1 MMVGAVLYLFYAAAT
16 SPAACAGCHKAQ
28 AQTQPATPMG
38 HALERVGDCNILRDH
53 PRLTFQYGRYSYT
66 ITRQGSQSIYSVT
79 DGATTVTVP
88 IGWAFGLGEAG
99 QTYVFE
105 RDGIFYESRVSFYKA
120 INGLDLTM
128 GARAAEPQDLT
139 QAAGR
144 EMIRNEVAECFGC
157 HTTGAIHGST
167 VHFEDLQAGVLCE
180 NCHPQAAAHVAAL
193 KAGDAKAAAMPHLAG
208 MTTEES
214 SEFCGRCHRTWAQI
228 AASGPHGILNLRFQ
242 PYRLTNS
249 KCYDADDRRISC
261 LACHDPHVDVVRDTA
276 SYDSKC
282 QACHY
287 QRANAPGKVC
297 PVAKKDCAGC
307 HMPKLDL
314 PGAHRKFTDH
324 DIRIVRA
331 NGAYPD

>member
-1 MMVGAVLYLFYAAAT
+1 MILAAALYLFYSAA

-38 HALERVGDCNILRDH
+38 HALERVEDCDILREH
-53 PRLTFQYGRYSYT
+53 PRLTFEYGRYSYS
-66 ITRQGSQSIYSVT
+66 ITRKGSQSIYRVT
-79 DGATTVTVP
+79 DGSSTLTFP

-105 RDGIFYESRVSFYKA
+105 HDGIFYESRVSFYKA

-144 EMIRNEVAECFGC
+144 EMIHNEVADCFGC
-157 HTTGAIHGST
+157 HTTGAVRGST
-167 VHFEDLQAGVLCE
+167 VHFEDLQAGIQCE
-180 NCHPQAAAHVAAL
+180 NCHSQAVAHVAAL
-193 KAGDAKAAAMPHLAG
+193 KAGDAKAAAMPRLAA
-208 MTTEES
+208 MTTEET

-228 AASGPHGILNLRFQ
+228 AAGGPHGILNVRFQ

-249 KCYDADDRRISC
+249 KCYDPTDQRISC
-261 LACHDPHVDVVRDTA
+261 LACHDPHVDVVSNTA

-287 QRANAPGKVC
+287 QRAGARIAPVVTC
-297 PVAKKDCAGC
+297 PSWTCPERTGSSPTMRSAS
-307 HMPKLDL
+307 
-314 PGAHRKFTDH
+314 
-324 DIRIVRA
+324 
-331 NGAYPD
+331 